1 MTQETKLTRH
11 RAKQKKAGITRFSV
25 QLDNES
31 VSLLRLLCQKH
42 GKTQGELI
50 GMAIKAADALL
61 AGRLQ
66 VARAAAQP
74 PARVIIRPTPQERPQ
89 PLEQVACITNTPP
102 PPQNTPIAP
111 QCEPAQAGDDAD
123 ARIRA
128 AAFVVEQP

>member
-11 RAKQKKAGITRFSV
+11 RAKQKKVGITRFSV
-25 QLDNES
+25 QLDNQAI
-31 VSLLRLLCQKH
+31 SLLRLLCQKH

-74 PARVIIRPTPQERPQ
+74 AARVIIRPTPQERAQ
-89 PLEQVACITNTPP
+89 ALEQAAGNTNAPP
-102 PPQNTPIAP
+102 AP
-111 QCEPAQAGDDAD
+111 ENKPTALQHEHEPAIDDAD
-123 ARIRA
+123 ELIRRA
-128 AAFVVEQP
+128 AASMGS